1 MKNPKSLLKNAFFR
15 PTCKNTC
22 TRTNKSKVLFFF
34 LDMDDVLGNAFR
46 EASTGAMPD
55 TFVPGMAPAPAS
67 TTTTAPAPAQAQ
79 APPPALLALVHFLLA
94 VQAANPGTPEGLAA
108 AFPQVPMPT
117 SADEAAAGMERVLSI
132 VPGKLDQVLGPVQ
145 ADPSSSPRTML
156 QQLLRRAM
164 AEEGTSVAKVSL
176 YAVLIRWLQ
185 KSLSAADPG
194 STSALQVAAGNM
206 DIIHSLSSS
215 NDKDKSSS
223 VHTGTPGPSSLKAS
237 SASGNAS
244 RKTIIIVSIVA
255 VVFAV
260 AALVLLILFLK
271 KKPKS
276 SAVAASTPYGGRF
289 FQQQQ
294 QQLPPPAV
302 QPLPPTMHV
311 PPSLDLSSGPQHS
324 RFQFRQPTF
333 APL

>member
-1 MKNPKSLLKNAFFR
+1 
-15 PTCKNTC
+15 
-22 TRTNKSKVLFFF
+22 
-34 LDMDDVLGNAFR
+34 
-46 EASTGAMPD
+46 
-55 TFVPGMAPAPAS
+55 
-67 TTTTAPAPAQAQ
+67 
-79 APPPALLALVHFLLA
+79 
-94 VQAANPGTPEGLAA
+94 
-108 AFPQVPMPT
+108 MPT

-132 VPGKLDQVLGPVQ
+132 APGKLDQVLGPVQ

-223 VHTGTPGPSSLKAS
+223 LHTGTPGPSSLKAS
-237 SASGNAS
+237 SSSSGNAS

-294 QQLPPPAV
+294 QQLPPPTV
-302 QPLPPTMHV
+302 QPPPPTMHV
-311 PPSLDLSSGPQHS
+311 PPSLDLSSGAQHS